1 MHRIEDIIRQLNA
14 VSAHIQPELADHL
27 RQIQERLDR
36 AHAGVARPQH
46 ANAPSAAL
54 AHVSLAATSVAHVG
68 HSGAE
73 AQDPPILVPA
83 SAQAF
88 ELLDELEHELDVLEE
103 LETQALPAPIA
114 DLRLAVDPPTPTL
127 DIRTQ
132 IAAQQA
138 VAAVAVAP
146 PRKSPLPRTRPA
158 GADHAVTAPV
168 AITTPPAAEP
178 PIKSAAVAS
187 SVTGPVTSP
196 VTGSADIVQPHE
208 PTTPHFLR
216 GNTSPRP
223 ATEPSTGS
231 SDPPAD
237 RLGQRADIVPLQTTL
252 AAPDSASKLPLFES
266 LWFRQAAPQ
275 SFTARI
281 VDRLLQKM
289 PSTVPAV
296 LHFCQDQFSQADSP
310 LICTQIAWELSRR
323 GVGQV
328 LLVDADFDHREISRQ
343 LGNVYLPGLSE
354 AINLGEPID
363 CLVRPTGVQ
372 ALSWLPSGEG
382 DLSFRKIAGGRLAEI
397 SLEFRQ
403 RFQWICVHAGAAQDR
418 VTAAW
423 GRFCDYSYLI
433 ASMADDLGQPTK
445 QVLEG
450 LRTAECRVS
459 GLITID

>member
-14 VSAHIQPELADHL
+14 VSANIQPELADHL

-36 AHAGVARPQH
+36 AHAQVARPQH
-46 ANAPSAAL
+46 ATAPAAATTASL
-54 AHVSLAATSVAHVG
+54 AHVSLAASANFSDSANFSATTNLASYQ
-68 HSGAE
+68 SIP
-73 AQDPPILVPA
+73 AQEPEQAILVSA
-83 SAQAF
+83 STHAL
-88 ELLDELEHELDVLEE
+88 ELLDELEEELDALQEVQVAA
-103 LETQALPAPIA
+103 TVAAPVPPIPSRQAAAPN
-114 DLRLAVDPPTPTL
+114 DLAL
-127 DIRTQ
+127 DIRNQ

-138 VAAVAVAP
+138 AAAIAT
-146 PRKSPLPRTRPA
+146 PRKISPNDTAQPA
-158 GADHAVTAPV
+158 VG
-168 AITTPPAAEP
+168 
-178 PIKSAAVAS
+178 
-187 SVTGPVTSP
+187 
-196 VTGSADIVQPHE
+196 QPHE
-208 PTTPHFLR
+208 PTIPHFLR
-216 GNTSPRP
+216 GTTSPRP
-223 ATEPSTGS
+223 GIEPSPTT
-231 SDPPAD
+231 DTLAPH
-237 RLGQRADIVPLQTTL
+237 RADSRPDVVPLNTTM
-252 AAPDSASKLPLFES
+252 APPPESASKLPLFES

-328 LLVDADFDHREISRQ
+328 LLVDADFNQREISRQ

-354 AINLGEPID
+354 AINLGEPLE
-363 CLVRPTGVQ
+363 CLVRHTGVQ
-372 ALSWLPSGEG
+372 ALSWLPSGAG
-382 DLSFRKIAGGRLAEI
+382 DLSFRKIAGGRLAEV

-450 LRTAECRVS
+450 LRAAECRVS

>member
-36 AHAGVARPQH
+36 AHAGVTRPQH

-54 AHVSLAATSVAHVG
+54 AHVSLAATSVATFG
-68 HSGAE
+68 HSDAA
-73 AQDPPILVPA
+73 AQGPPILVPA
-83 SAQAF
+83 SAQAL

-103 LETQALPAPIA
+103 METQALPATIA
-114 DLRLAVDPPTPTL
+114 DVRLAVDPSTPTL

-146 PRKSPLPRTRPA
+146 PRKFPLPSTRPA

-168 AITTPPAAEP
+168 AITGLPAAEP
-178 PIKSAAVAS
+178 SIKSAAVERPVAS
-187 SVTGPVTSP
+187 PAAVSP
-196 VTGSADIVQPHE
+196 AVSIASVQPHE

-216 GNTSPRP
+216 GNTNPRP
-223 ATEPSTGS
+223 GTDHPTGS
-231 SDPPAD
+231 SDPQAD
-237 RLGQRADIVPLQTTL
+237 LVGQRADIVPLQTTV
-252 AAPDSASKLPLFES
+252 AAKDSASKLPLFES

-372 ALSWLPSGEG
+372 SLSWLPSGAG

-450 LRTAECRVS
+450 LRSAECRVS

>member
-46 ANAPSAAL
+46 ATAPSAAL
-54 AHVSLAATSVAHVG
+54 AQVSLAAATVAKVAQ
-68 HSGAE
+68 SAAT
-73 AQDPPILVPA
+73 AQDPPLLVPV
-83 SAQAF
+83 SSQALN
-88 ELLDELEHELDVLEE
+88 LLDALEHELDVLEE
-103 LETQALPAPIA
+103 LETNPTPDRAA
-114 DLRLAVDPPTPTL
+114 DVRLAVDPPTPTL

-146 PRKSPLPRTRPA
+146 PRKSPLPRNRPA
-158 GADHAVTAPV
+158 GADNAITAPAAVTAP
-168 AITTPPAAEP
+168 AAEP
-178 PIKSAAVAS
+178 SVNSAAVERPVAGPAAVSSAISAAS
-187 SVTGPVTSP
+187 
-196 VTGSADIVQPHE
+196 VQPHE

-223 ATEPSTGS
+223 GTEHSRGS
-231 SDPPAD
+231 NDPLAEWVG
-237 RLGQRADIVPLQTTL
+237 RRADIVPLQTTV

-343 LGNVYLPGLSE
+343 LGNVYLSGLSE

-372 ALSWLPSGEG
+372 ALSWLPSGAG
-382 DLSFRKIAGGRLAEI
+382 DLSFRKIAGGRLAEV

-445 QVLEG
+445 HVLEG
-450 LRTAECRVS
+450 LRSAECRVS

>member
-1 MHRIEDIIRQLNA
+1 MHRIEDIIRRLNA
-14 VSAHIQPELADHL
+14 VSAHIQPEMADHL

-46 ANAPSAAL
+46 ATAPIAAM
-54 AHVSLAATSVAHVG
+54 AQVSLAAATVANV
-68 HSGAE
+68 ANLRLPAAK
-73 AQDPPILVPA
+73 AQDMPILVPA
-83 SAQAF
+83 SAQA
-88 ELLDELEHELDVLEE
+88 LAVLDELEHELDALEE
-103 LETQALPAPIA
+103 METNASPARA
-114 DLRLAVDPPTPTL
+114 AAVREVVDPPPPAL
-127 DIRTQ
+127 DLRTQ
-132 IAAQQA
+132 IATQQA
-138 VAAVAVAP
+138 AAAVAVTPAG
-146 PRKSPLPRTRPA
+146 KSSPTRTRPA
-158 GADHAVTAPV
+158 TD
-168 AITTPPAAEP
+168 
-178 PIKSAAVAS
+178 SAAV
-187 SVTGPVTSP
+187 
-196 VTGSADIVQPHE
+196 VQPHE

-216 GNTSPRP
+216 GNTNPRP
-223 ATEPSTGS
+223 GVEHPTGS
-231 SDPPAD
+231 NDSLAH
-237 RLGQRADIVPLQTTL
+237 LAGQRTDIVPMQATA

-281 VDRLLQKM
+281 VDRLLQKL

-354 AINLGEPID
+354 AINLREPID

-372 ALSWLPSGEG
+372 ALSWLPSGAG

-423 GRFCDYSYLI
+423 GRFCDSSYLI

-445 QVLEG
+445 QLLEG
-450 LRTAECRVS
+450 LRSAECRVS

>member
-1 MHRIEDIIRQLNA
+1 MTMHRIEDIIRQLNA

-36 AHAGVARPQH
+36 AHAQVARPQH
-46 ANAPSAAL
+46 TLAASPVAAATVGSATVGSATVANGEFATSAVAASRVAPAL
-54 AHVSLAATSVAHVG
+54 AQVSLAAAGVSSTPEPSVARPSDRPVIV
-68 HSGAE
+68 A
-73 AQDPPILVPA
+73 A
-83 SAQAF
+83 SASAVAL
-88 ELLDELEHELDVLEE
+88 ELMDELIEEIDALEE
-103 LETQALPAPIA
+103 VAVNAVPSNDPVKALG
-114 DLRLAVDPPTPTL
+114 
-127 DIRTQ
+127 DIRNQ
-132 IAAQQA
+132 VAAQQA
-138 VAAVAVAP
+138 IAAVAAP
-146 PRKSPLPRTRPA
+146 
-158 GADHAVTAPV
+158 APV
-168 AITTPPAAEP
+168 T
-178 PIKSAAVAS
+178 
-187 SVTGPVTSP
+187 
-196 VTGSADIVQPHE
+196 QPHE

-216 GNTSPRP
+216 GT
-223 ATEPSTGS
+223 TGS
-231 SDPPAD
+231 RPGVEPAPAVD
-237 RLGQRADIVPLQTTL
+237 GAAPRRTAQRADVVQLQAMVTE
-252 AAPDSASKLPLFES
+252 PESASKLPLFES

-354 AINLGEPID
+354 ALNLGEPLD
-363 CLVRPTGVQ
+363 GLVRPTGVQ
-372 ALSWLPSGEG
+372 ALSWLPSGAG

-450 LRTAECRVS
+450 LRAAECRVS